1 MTRVRGGAPLPGV
14 SVTGRRQPSEDK
26 SGRAGPL
33 WGGARCRPG
42 ELTVSGTR
50 GNGGGG
56 QSLKRKKTFL
66 LSTRALD
73 LYQKL
78 ESELKGTLNLGWSQ
92 PPHLT
97 SVVSPRSHGQ
107 ELDRAWAG
115 LAARHPPALWHL
127 PAHCHYPV
135 GLCGFGE
142 TDPQRA
148 TAL

>member
-1 MTRVRGGAPLPGV
+1 M
-14 SVTGRRQPSEDK
+14 SVTGCRQPSEDK

-42 ELTVSGTR
+42 EPTVSGTR

-73 LYQKL
+73 LYQKP
-78 ESELKGTLNLGWSQ
+78 ESELKGTLNLGRSQ

-107 ELDRAWAG
+107 ELDRARAG
-115 LAARHPPALWHL
+115 LAARHPPPPCGTFLLIVTILSVSVALEKQTRKELLHFR
-127 PAHCHYPV
+127 
-135 GLCGFGE
+135 G
-142 TDPQRA
+142 
-148 TAL
+148 